1 MLRAAAAGGLIVL
14 FTSTETEELREL
26 ADELVTMRDGAT
38 IAHHA
43 TPPATSVVIRE
54 TTHDEEAPR

>member
-1 MLRAAAAGGLIVL
+1 ML